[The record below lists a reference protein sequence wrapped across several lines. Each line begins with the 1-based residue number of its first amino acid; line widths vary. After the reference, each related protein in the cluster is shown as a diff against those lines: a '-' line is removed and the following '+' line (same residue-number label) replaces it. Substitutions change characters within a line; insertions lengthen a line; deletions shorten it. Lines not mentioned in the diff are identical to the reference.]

1 MPFIPFLNRLRQ
13 SDADIDG
20 PTAVDPSNGR
30 IYDLSSQPDRLKARK
45 AAGLVYVAPKDQ
57 AARDAQSAAVS
68 LGPEGCRIMLPA
80 GYLAVADAE
89 ATGNRVAI
97 TAESPHNAGRY
108 GVVGRPGPGLD
119 VDAESGIRPLGG
131 HVDVAKIR
139 ERLLGTDPASRM
151 AESDAEVDKALG
163 SHTASLLTKE
173 LNSMPGVH
181 TGSSDLNDLLEDQ
194 TAAAG
199 RDGRQESEFSK
210 KASPFNPDWGAL
222 SGRSRQDGKGFGTTA
237 VNAPAAVDPLRK
249 RIYDL
254 STPSGRRRIPDA
266 NGLIYVTPDG
276 KAAGEAQDAV
286 VSFAPEGCR
295 VMLPNGYLAVVAP
308 EAARSKVTLTA
319 DSPHN
324 AGEYGVMGRPQP
336 GLVVDG
342 ESGIT
347 PLDPGTDMSKIC
359 DRLLRTDPAGWLIDT
374 GGAAAPSGRNK
385 PSASDLLARD
395 AAAIK
400 GAEAGPD
407 GPDLG

>member
-13 SDADIDG
+13 SGADIDG

-57 AARDAQSAAVS
+57 AARDAQSAAVR

-89 ATGNRVAI
+89 ATGSRIAI
-97 TAESPHNAGRY
+97 TADSPHNAGRY
-108 GVVGRPGPGLD
+108 GVIGRPGPGLD
-119 VDAESGIRPLGG
+119 IDAESGIRPLGP
-131 HVDVAKIR
+131 HIDPTRIR
-139 ERLLGTDPASRM
+139 ERLLGT
-151 AESDAEVDKALG
+151 
-163 SHTASLLTKE
+163 
-173 LNSMPGVH
+173 
-181 TGSSDLNDLLEDQ
+181 
-194 TAAAG
+194 
-199 RDGRQESEFSK
+199 GRQESEFSK
-210 KASPFNPDWGAL
+210 KASPINPDRGAL
-222 SGRSRQDGKGFGTTA
+222 SSRSLQDEKTFGTTA
-237 VNAPAAVDPLRK
+237 VDAPVAVDPLRK

-254 STPSGRRRIPDA
+254 STPSGRLKVRDA
-266 NGLIYVTPDG
+266 NDLIYVTPNG
-276 KAAGEAQDAV
+276 KAAGEAQEAV

-319 DSPHN
+319 DSPRN
-324 AGEYGVMGRPQP
+324 AGEYGVMGHPQP
-336 GLVVDG
+336 GLSVDS

-359 DRLLRTDPAGWLIDT
+359 DRLLRTDAEGWLIDT
-374 GGAAAPSGRNK
+374 VRAAAPSGRNK
-385 PSASDLLARD
+385 PSASDLLAQD
-395 AAAIK
+395 AAAIEDA
-400 GAEAGPD
+400 GAGPD